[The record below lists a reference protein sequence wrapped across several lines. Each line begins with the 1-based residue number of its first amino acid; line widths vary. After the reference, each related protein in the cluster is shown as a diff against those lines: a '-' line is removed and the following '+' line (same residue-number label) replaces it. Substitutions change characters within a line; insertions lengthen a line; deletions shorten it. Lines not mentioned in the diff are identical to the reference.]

1 MFGLLHCYFFRHSS
15 VKPVEPENITGN
27 LTKEE
32 APSIVEVKK
41 FLFLFIFY
49 VNLLDFWKETLKKLF

>member
-1 MFGLLHCYFFRHSS
+1 M
-15 VKPVEPENITGN
+15 KPVEPENITGN

-41 FLFLFIFY
+41 FLFFIFFLCQSFRFLEG
-49 VNLLDFWKETLKKLF
+49 NLEEAFLTFYFLQL